1 LVVIHKCVYLHI
13 SINKKNMKTKEQIEW
28 EVMILETTML
38 KVKQEFEEGKIDE
51 YAYKVVTDGYR
62 TELKVLNWVLGNSK
76 NYFL

>member
-1 LVVIHKCVYLHI
+1 
-13 SINKKNMKTKEQIEW
+13 MKTKEQIEW
-28 EVMILETTML
+28 EVMILETSML

-62 TELKVLNWVLGNSK
+62 LELKVLNWVLGNSK